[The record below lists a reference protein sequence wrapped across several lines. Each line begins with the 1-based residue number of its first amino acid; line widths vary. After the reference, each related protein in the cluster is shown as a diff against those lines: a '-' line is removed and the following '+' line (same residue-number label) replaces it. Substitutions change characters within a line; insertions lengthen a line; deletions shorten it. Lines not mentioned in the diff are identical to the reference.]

1 MAKPM
6 VTQDLVTT
14 IALEMLASGLEPTI
28 LTVQERIGGGSYSTV
43 KRYLDQWRAQQRQR
57 PTVVVPPEITAKATV
72 AIQALWSAAVAQ
84 ASKQVKEVEA
94 EAEQQRVA
102 LQSQLNQA
110 EQVIQRQ
117 EREVEDLTRQLADA
131 QQHLTASQNEAR
143 EARTAVQV
151 VEARAADHAQRISEL
166 QATATAAS
174 ERAAQ
179 ATTAQAR
186 LEGEVA
192 ALQKQV
198 DTLLARVGRKSA
210 NG

>member
-1 MAKPM
+1 MAKPI

-14 IALEMLASGLEPTI
+14 IAVEMVANGLEPTI
-28 LTVQERIGGGSYSTV
+28 LTIQERIGGGSYSTV
-43 KRYLDQWRAQQRQR
+43 KRYLDQWKAQQKLR

-72 AIQALWSAAVAQ
+72 AVQAIWSAAVAQ
-84 ASKQVKEVEA
+84 ADQRVQEVEA
-94 EAEQQRVA
+94 EAEEQRAA
-102 LQSQLNQA
+102 LQTQLNQA

-117 EREVEDLTRQLADA
+117 EREVEELGRQLADA
-131 QQHLTASQNEAR
+131 QQQLTASQNEAR
-143 EARTAVQV
+143 EARIAVQV
-151 VEARAADHAQRISEL
+151 VEARAADQAQRISEL
-166 QATATAAS
+166 QATATAAA

-210 NG
+210 SG